1 VIVSAVGV
9 IVLTRIIGPEA
20 YGLYAA
26 AFGIYIY
33 LFIVFQWGVNTYL
46 IRREEEPLPQDYNQ
60 AFSLLLLLS
69 LAGTGAAILLALPL
83 LERWVNLEGFGPVAT
98 AMFAVLPVQL
108 LGLVPMA
115 RLERALDYRRIALI
129 ELTGLIIFY
138 LVALPLAYQGLGYWA
153 PIVGK
158 WVEQLLISSLLYW
171 MSSYRPQ
178 LYWENARV
186 RSMVGYGLGY
196 SSSIWIWQLRSLV
209 NPLVVGRYLG
219 AEMVGYV
226 ALAIR
231 LVEQLSFAKLVAYRL
246 SIAALAR
253 LQGDRARMVKAVTE
267 AMGLQVMALG
277 PFLAGF
283 GMLAPWIIP
292 LLFGYSW
299 LSVLEVYPFIA
310 LSYLSNAVFALH
322 SSTLY
327 VLGRNWRVAIFHL
340 VHMVLFG
347 GSALLLVPRLG
358 LEGYGWAEVV
368 ALPSYILVHWF
379 IVYVGK
385 PGYVRAGIWFTA
397 STIPL
402 FSWQLGAWTI
412 ISIFIPL
419 LWPATRRD
427 LLEIIRVVLQR
438 RTYGH
443 HSSDSELQQR

>member
-1 VIVSAVGV
+1 MSLRAKVLRGGVYLVLRQGLGVIVSAVGV

-196 SSSIWIWQLRSLV
+196 SSSIWIWQL
-209 NPLVVGRYLG
+209 
-219 AEMVGYV
+219 
-226 ALAIR
+226 
-231 LVEQLSFAKLVAYRL
+231 
-246 SIAALAR
+246 
-253 LQGDRARMVKAVTE
+253 
-267 AMGLQVMALG
+267 
-277 PFLAGF
+277 
-283 GMLAPWIIP
+283 
-292 LLFGYSW
+292 
-299 LSVLEVYPFIA
+299 
-310 LSYLSNAVFALH
+310 
-322 SSTLY
+322 
-327 VLGRNWRVAIFHL
+327 
-340 VHMVLFG
+340 
-347 GSALLLVPRLG
+347 
-358 LEGYGWAEVV
+358 
-368 ALPSYILVHWF
+368 
-379 IVYVGK
+379 
-385 PGYVRAGIWFTA
+385 
-397 STIPL
+397 
-402 FSWQLGAWTI
+402 
-412 ISIFIPL
+412 
-419 LWPATRRD
+419 
-427 LLEIIRVVLQR
+427 
-438 RTYGH
+438 
-443 HSSDSELQQR
+443 